1 MTDIEICA
9 QMTLIKA
16 LMENVYGNAFKGDP
30 EAFEAFMGDLSKR
43 LRFRLQAPAH
53 ATADDAEW
61 LQAMQ
66 AQTLKDADAFRD
78 RVLSAIRPGGDAGA

>member
-1 MTDIEICA
+1 MIRA
-9 QMTLIKA
+9 VM
-16 LMENVYGNAFKGDP
+16 YGNAFTGDP
-30 EAFEAFMGDLSKR
+30 EAFEAFMGGLSKR
-43 LRFRLQAPAH
+43 LRFGLQAPAH

-78 RVLSAIRPGGDAGA
+78 RVLSAIRPDGGAEA